1 MKKLVVIASM
11 LVGSSV
17 AMARGGEEGTR
28 VPARGTQ
35 AWFVAESIEHS
46 MRLAIAGNNAL
57 QAEISSASAE
67 VTDNEAL
74 VSLGL
79 ASGESISF
87 KCLMFDTTSRGGTV
101 VKKDVNCLAN

>member
-1 MKKLVVIASM
+1 MKKLALVASL

-17 AMARGGEEGTR
+17 AMARGGEEGAR

-57 QAEISSASAE
+57 QAEITSASSE
-67 VTDNEAL
+67 VTGNEAV
-74 VSLGL
+74 VSIGL
-79 ASGESISF
+79 TSGESINY

-101 VKKDVNCLAN
+101 VKKDVNCLAD